1 MNEKQCIEK
10 LTQLFTEE
18 ESIKEQVKE
27 VADEAKES
35 GLDVAP
41 LKAIAKAI
49 VANKVDELKEKSE
62 ALIRLVDV
70 ARS

>member
-1 MNEKQCIEK
+1 MTEKDTIAK
-10 LTQLFTEE
+10 FVRLFTEE
-18 ESIKEQVKE
+18 ESLKEEVKA

-41 LKAIAKAI
+41 LKAVAKAI
-49 VANKVDELKEKSE
+49 VANKVDDLKEKSE

>member
-10 LTQLFTEE
+10 LTRLFTEE

-27 VADEAKES
+27 IADEAKSS
-35 GLDVAP
+35 GLDVGP
-41 LKAIAKAI
+41 LKAIAKAV

>member
-1 MNEKQCIEK
+1 MTEKDAIAK
-10 LTQLFTEE
+10 FTRLFTEE
-18 ESIKEQVKE
+18 ESLKEEIKA

-49 VANKVDELKEKSE
+49 VSNRVDELKEKSE

>member
-1 MNEKQCIEK
+1 MTEKDAIAK
-10 LTQLFTEE
+10 FTRLFTEE
-18 ESIKEQVKE
+18 ESLKEEIKA

-35 GLDVAP
+35 GLEVAP
-41 LKAIAKAI
+41 LKALAKAV

-62 ALIRLVDV
+62 TLLRLVDV

>member
-1 MNEKQCIEK
+1 MTEKDAIAK
-10 LTQLFTEE
+10 FTRLFTEE
-18 ESIKEQVKE
+18 ESLKEEIKA

-49 VANKVDELKEKSE
+49 VAN
-62 ALIRLVDV
+62 RLD
-70 ARS
+70 

>member
-1 MNEKQCIEK
+1 MTEKDCIEK
-10 LTQLFTEE
+10 LTRLFTQE
-18 ESIKEQVKE
+18 ESIKEEVKE
-27 VADEAKES
+27 VADEAKVS

-62 ALIRLVDV
+62 ALIRLVAV

>member
-1 MNEKQCIEK
+1 MTEKDAIAK
-10 LTQLFTEE
+10 FTRLFTEE
-18 ESIKEQVKE
+18 ESLKEEIKA

-41 LKAIAKAI
+41 LKAIAKAV

-62 ALIRLVDV
+62 ALIRLVGV

>member
-1 MNEKQCIEK
+1 MTEKDAIAK
-10 LTQLFTEE
+10 FTRLFTEE
-18 ESIKEQVKE
+18 ESLKESIKE

-41 LKAIAKAI
+41 LKAIAKAV

>member
-1 MNEKQCIEK
+1 MQEKEAIAKFVK
-10 LTQLFTEE
+10 LFMEE
-18 ESIKEQVKE
+18 ESLKEEIKG
-27 VADEAKES
+27 VADDAKES

-41 LKAIAKAI
+41 LKAIAKAV

-62 ALIRLVDV
+62 ALIRLVDI

>member
-1 MNEKQCIEK
+1 MQEKEAIAK
-10 LTQLFTEE
+10 FVKLFTEE
-18 ESIKEQVKE
+18 ESLKEEIKG

-49 VANKVDELKEKSE
+49 VANKVDELREKSE
-62 ALIRLVDV
+62 ALIRLVDI

>member
-1 MNEKQCIEK
+1 MTEKDAIAK
-10 LTQLFTEE
+10 FTRLFTEE
-18 ESIKEQVKE
+18 ESLKEEIKA

-41 LKAIAKAI
+41 LKAIAKAV

>member
-1 MNEKQCIEK
+1 MTEKDCIAK
-10 LTQLFTEE
+10 LVKLFTEE
-18 ESIKEQVKE
+18 ESIKESIKE
-27 VADEAKES
+27 IADEAKSS

>member
-1 MNEKQCIEK
+1 MTEKDAIAK
-10 LTQLFTEE
+10 FTRLFTEE
-18 ESIKEQVKE
+18 ESLKEEIKS

-41 LKAIAKAI
+41 LKAIAKAV
-49 VANKVDELKEKSE
+49 VANKVDELKQKSE

>member
-1 MNEKQCIEK
+1 M
-10 LTQLFTEE
+10 EE
-18 ESIKEQVKE
+18 ESLKEEIKG
-27 VADEAKES
+27 VADDAKES

-41 LKAIAKAI
+41 LKAIAKAV

-62 ALIRLVDV
+62 ALIRLVDI

>member
-1 MNEKQCIEK
+1 MTEKDAIAK
-10 LTQLFTEE
+10 FTRLFTEE
-18 ESIKEQVKE
+18 ESLKEAIKE

-41 LKAIAKAI
+41 LKALAKAV

-62 ALIRLVDV
+62 TLLRLVDV

>member
-1 MNEKQCIEK
+1 MTEKDAIAK
-10 LTQLFTEE
+10 FTRLFTEE
-18 ESIKEQVKE
+18 ESLKEEIKA
-27 VADEAKES
+27 VADEVKES

-49 VANKVDELKEKSE
+49 VSNRVDELKEKSE